1 MAGTTRGMQD
11 GMETDGTARGITTTS
26 TAGDTHTTVGDT
38 HTTVGQDGTHRACI
52 TDTPVRREPETTP
65 IAAEDSMATASIPT
79 AQPTATRSTEGTT
92 LPMTTT
98 THSADAAVP
107 TTTTTTTTTIPTS
120 TKLQTVR
127 HNHSDKAVSATA
139 VAASEE
145 VPASE
150 EATEAEAVSA
160 AEAVAVDLA
169 AVAKQRK
176 PEKRNNN
183 RTNMPKA

>member
-1 MAGTTRGMQD
+1 
-11 GMETDGTARGITTTS
+11 
-26 TAGDTHTTVGDT
+26 
-38 HTTVGQDGTHRACI
+38 
-52 TDTPVRREPETTP
+52 
-65 IAAEDSMATASIPT
+65 
-79 AQPTATRSTEGTT
+79 
-92 LPMTTT
+92 MTTA

-107 TTTTTTTTTIPTS
+107 TTTTTIPTS
-120 TKLQTVR
+120 TKLQAVR
-127 HNHSDKAVSATA
+127 RNRSDKAVSATA

-169 AVAKQRK
+169 AVAKHRK
-176 PEKRNNN
+176 PEKRNDN

>member
-1 MAGTTRGMQD
+1 M
-11 GMETDGTARGITTTS
+11 
-26 TAGDTHTTVGDT
+26 TTV
-38 HTTVGQDGTHRACI
+38 
-52 TDTPVRREPETTP
+52 
-65 IAAEDSMATASIPT
+65 
-79 AQPTATRSTEGTT
+79 
-92 LPMTTT
+92 

-107 TTTTTTTTTIPTS
+107 TTTTTIPTS

-176 PEKRNNN
+176 SEKRNDN